1 MANQSWLVFAQHESC
16 RHALALSQMGYL
28 CWNPHN
34 RKFEVGDIVYLFM
47 SSDRSVRFK
56 TEVTA
61 VGVPRT
67 DQKYWYRPTSVE
79 PICKLTLMEAY
90 GGEELAEYKLMDN
103 GFLGGKSIQQPKK
116 LEGELLEYIEA
127 EFAK

>member
-1 MANQSWLVFAQHESC
+1 MANGQSWLVFAQHESC
-16 RHALALSQMGYL
+16 RHALALAQMGYL

-34 RKFEVGDIVYLFM
+34 RKFQLGDTVYLFM

-67 DQKYWYRPTSVE
+67 DQKYWNNLTFVE
-79 PICKLTLMEAY
+79 TY
-90 GGEELAEYKLMDN
+90 TGEELEEHKLMDH
-103 GFLGGKSIQQPKK
+103 GFLGGKSIQQPKR
-116 LEGELLEYIEA
+116 LYGELLEYIEA
-127 EFAK
+127 QFTK